1 MKIESLVQVVSLN
14 NMKLQDSLKTSIRGL
29 QSNIS
34 RSLLTILGIVIGITA
49 IILMMSMGKGAENLI
64 LNEIAGLGAETVVI
78 RPGKEP
84 SGPTDLGDTLF
95 ATSLKSRDL
104 DALRKKSNVPHLI
117 TASPVLLVPGTVSFE
132 GETYRATVMGGEAEF
147 FANSFNI
154 FPDRGALFGELEIRQ
169 NASVAVIGDKVATEL
184 FGLSDPLGE
193 FIRVKDRKFRIVGI
207 FPATGQVAFLNFD
220 EMVIIPYTTAQ
231 QYLLGIDYFH
241 EIITKADSPESV
253 ARTVQDIEA
262 TLREVHGIEDPEDD
276 DFYVATQQGIVDQV
290 QTILGALT
298 VFLSSVVAIGL
309 VVGGIGVMNIML
321 VSVTERTREI
331 GLRKAIGATNKDIL
345 FQFLFEAVI
354 LTAIGGV
361 IGIVLGASLSYI
373 LSIVISIGFGL
384 NWGFVFP
391 IFGAVLGIGMSTLV
405 GLIFGIYPARK
416 ASLKSPIEALRYE

>member
-1 MKIESLVQVVSLN
+1 
-14 NMKLQDSLKTSIRGL
+14 MKLQDSLKTSIRGL